1 MVSLLCG
8 KADSYFN
15 DEDRASAAYG
25 HARKTTIIQRLVW
38 PWVCVSA
45 QQTVCQGFYNILP
58 SSPYIDVPLTHNH
71 KNSKINTNTRYK
83 DIRSSYI
90 YRGNP
95 GRRRLRFPKQ
105 TLEHSC
111 GATVLSLQLTKERGN
126 QTVTQVISTVGQ
138 KGRGVPGASPSVRS
152 AWLPLPASPATVSHS
167 VPSRHEPH
175 G

>member
-1 MVSLLCG
+1 MCRCNFLQ
-8 KADSYFN
+8 FN
-15 DEDRASAAYG
+15 MKPPQFFSMCTG
-25 HARKTTIIQRLVW
+25 LGF
-38 PWVCVSA
+38 CVSA

-58 SSPYIDVPLTHNH
+58 SSPYIDVPLTHKH

-111 GATVLSLQLTKERGN
+111 GATVLLLQLTKERGN
-126 QTVTQVISTVGQ
+126 HTVTQVSSTLGQ
-138 KGRGVPGASPSVRS
+138 KEWGVSGSGPSVRS

-167 VPSRHEPH
+167 APSRHEPH
-175 G
+175 GWESPEWVEKQAI